1 MGEHDQ
7 STTVPTSVQF
17 GVSQVIN
24 HPNYQLVGEMRI
36 PVYDFS
42 LLKLASPVDF
52 AALPAI
58 R

>member
-24 HPNYQLVGEMRI
+24 HPNYQLITEI